1 VGYLERYTETSELD
15 NKLAGGRMDVRS
27 PASYSNYF
35 RNLKTMATLDKIESA
50 EQAPESYSPLA
61 KVTDLLRII
70 INSYAFKVIIQGL
83 LTAWAAITFTFFLI
97 RLLPGNPVEVQI
109 EQYLN
114 RGYTMDQSRNLAAG
128 LFNFNP
134 DQPIT
139 EQYIHYMT
147 DLVQGDLGQSIVSA
161 GTPVKDQILR
171 FLPWTL
177 VSLGSGLLISIT
189 VGTFMGMVMAYW
201 RGSILDN
208 FVTTVASILS
218 GGTDYIY
225 ALAIILIAGVQF
237 QLFDVGEMR
246 GGVDPDIE
254 SGFTYEYLSNVVK
267 HAALPA
273 LTYILTTVGTWTL
286 LMKSSTISTLGEDY
300 INVARARGLSE
311 RRILLAYVGRNSL
324 LPVIPRIAISI
335 GFVVGGSVLVE
346 RLFVYPGLGNAL
358 FTAVSRRDYMTM
370 QGIFIFITVTMI
382 VSNALSDLVLAWL
395 DPRIRL
401 GEDA

>member
-1 VGYLERYTETSELD
+1 
-15 NKLAGGRMDVRS
+15 
-27 PASYSNYF
+27 
-35 RNLKTMATLDKIESA
+35 MATLDKIETA
-50 EQAPESYSPLA
+50 EHTIQAQSLA
-61 KVTDLLRII
+61 GKIMELLRTII
-70 INSYAFKVIIQGL
+70 QSYAFKVALQGL

-109 EQYLN
+109 EEYLN
-114 RGYTMDQSRNLAAG
+114 RGYTMAQAQNLAAG
-128 LFNFNP
+128 LFNFDP
-134 DQPIT
+134 DQSMT
-139 EQYIHYMT
+139 EQYINYMS
-147 DLVQGDLGQSIVSA
+147 DLVRGDLGQSITSA

-189 VGTFMGMVMAYW
+189 VGIFMGTVMAYW
-201 RGSILDN
+201 RGSFLDN
-208 FVTTVASILS
+208 FVTTIASILS

-246 GGVDPDIE
+246 GGVDPAIE
-254 SGFTYEYLSNVVK
+254 AGFNYEYLASVVE

-300 INVARARGLSE
+300 IQVARARGLSE

-324 LPVIPRIAISI
+324 LPVIPRVAISI

-346 RLFVYPGLGNAL
+346 KLFVYPGLGNAL

-382 VSNALSDLVLAWL
+382 ISNALSDLVLAWL

-401 GEDA
+401 GEDT